1 MLFDTHFTNHQTRP
15 AVKMPAESM
24 EMPQM
29 NMVATEQPKAEEP
42 MSMSLRG
49 GGLGE
54 CCCAC
59 CAIESICCCLATE
72 EIAEDIAGD

>member
-1 MLFDTHFTNHQTRP
+1 
-15 AVKMPAESM
+15 MPAESM

-59 CAIESICCCLATE
+59 CALETICCCLGAE
-72 EIAEDIAGD
+72 EAENIVEG